1 MEGVIL
7 DDTGWTLNPKELKKK
22 RTFEEIN
29 ANNNI
34 QVINDSGWVKPE
46 EKEKR

>member
-7 DDTGWTLNPKELKKK
+7 EDTGWTLNPNDANKKK

-34 QVINDSGWVKPE
+34 QVINDSGWVKP
-46 EKEKR
+46 KEVK